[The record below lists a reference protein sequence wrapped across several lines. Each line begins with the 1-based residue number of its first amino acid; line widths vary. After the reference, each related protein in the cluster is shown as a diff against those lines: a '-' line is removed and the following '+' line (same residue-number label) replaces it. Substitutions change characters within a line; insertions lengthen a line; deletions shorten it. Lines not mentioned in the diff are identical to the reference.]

1 MADKQDVDT
10 DADVF
15 MIGII
20 HMIGMIGMADGCYFC
35 ACCFYGCYL
44 TTTLANDNY

>member
-1 MADKQDVDT
+1 MADKHDVNTDADADADA

-20 HMIGMIGMADGCYFC
+20 HIIGMAD
-35 ACCFYGCYL
+35 GCYL

>member
-1 MADKQDVDT
+1 MADKHDVNTDADADA

-20 HMIGMIGMADGCYFC
+20 HIIGMADGCYLM
-35 ACCFYGCYL
+35 AVI
-44 TTTLANDNY
+44 